1 MSEGKTSTFEAEI
14 QALLAA
20 SRDPLKVAED
30 LVRRWNLQM
39 LSEDEQRVTAE
50 FLVASGFYP
59 TLFQIT
65 RTLVMKKLFVPWAAL
80 AEALGRA
87 KIKPSENEI
96 DALITGATTQN
107 ALASLV
113 RSHQLDL
120 WSRKFQ
126 DARAEIIVARKA
138 DFEKRKDEIRDKL
151 QFLRANRLQEQE
163 KQAIEEFKAIA
174 PQDPQVIREME
185 SYDMRWARE
194 VLSRR
199 APLEDASAE
208 ELQVRSERLTPEQEA
223 SKTLLVARTKELAKS
238 SPQAAYDLA
247 LSLHFMD
254 FNSEALEV
262 LSVSPPSPSAD
273 WLRLELM
280 ILARKFV
287 DVLGEASI
295 LEARYASDPEAAF
308 AITYARARALKG
320 LGQVELATDL
330 LRSLVRVR
338 PSYKSAQSLLMD
350 WSGGDE

>member
-1 MSEGKTSTFEAEI
+1 MSEGKSSSFEAEI
-14 QALLAA
+14 RALLVDL
-20 SRDPLKVAED
+20 RDPQKVAED

-50 FLVASGFYP
+50 FLVACGFYP
-59 TLFQIT
+59 TLFSVA
-65 RTLVMKKLFVPWAAL
+65 RTIVMKQLMVPWAAL
-80 AEALGRA
+80 AEAIGRA
-87 KIKPSENEI
+87 KVKPTENEI
-96 DALITGATTQN
+96 DALIVGATAQN
-107 ALASLV
+107 AVAELV
-113 RSHQLDL
+113 RSRQLDL
-120 WSRKFQ
+120 WSRKFGE
-126 DARAEIIVARKA
+126 ARAQIEAGRK
-138 DFEKRKDEIRDKL
+138 DDLEKRKDEIRDKL
-151 QFLRANRLQEQE
+151 QFLRANRLTEQE
-163 KQAIEEFKAIA
+163 RQALEEFKAIA
-174 PQDPQVIREME
+174 PQDPQVVREME
-185 SYDMRWARE
+185 SYDMRWARD
-194 VLSRR
+194 VLARR
-199 APLEDASAE
+199 APLEEASAE
-208 ELQVRSERLTPEQEA
+208 ELQVRSERLTPEQEV
-223 SKTLLVARTKELAKS
+223 SKSLLVARTKELAKN

-254 FNSEALEV
+254 FNAEALEV
-262 LSVSPPSPSAD
+262 LSVAGSTPAAD

-280 ILARKFV
+280 ILARKYV